1 MTDQVILFAIGGI
14 NMIIAIFG
22 LYKFSRRGRR
32 MVNFIGDTWSRV
44 LYIVIGIVC
53 IFLGLVL

>member
-1 MTDQVILFAIGGI
+1 MTNQIILFIIGSITILVG
-14 NMIIAIFG
+14 IFG

-53 IFLGLVL
+53 IVLGLVL